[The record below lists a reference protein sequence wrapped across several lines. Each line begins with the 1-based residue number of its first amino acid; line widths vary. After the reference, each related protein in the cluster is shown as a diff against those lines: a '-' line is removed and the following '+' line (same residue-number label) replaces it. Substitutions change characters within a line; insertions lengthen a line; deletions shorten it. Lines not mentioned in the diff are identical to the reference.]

1 MARILIDGMAKEYPE
16 ETTWL
21 EIAKEYQKGYAEDIL
36 LVLADRKL
44 QELHKKVRDCERLE
58 FVTARDKAG
67 MLTYRRSLK
76 FLLLKVFYE
85 IAGEDRVKKLIV
97 DFSLGNGYFVKPV
110 LDGLVLT
117 EGFLEQVKARM
128 REYVDQKI
136 PITKRSV
143 STKKAIDLFHAH
155 GMYDKERLFN
165 YRRVS
170 SVNLY
175 EIDGFEDYFYGYMV
189 PDASYLK
196 YFDLVLYQDG
206 FMLLFPGADP
216 KVVDPFKP
224 KDRLFQVLKESC
236 DRGRRLK
243 LADVGDLNDWIA
255 RGRAGEMMLIEE
267 ALMEKQIGDIAARIG
282 ADRSK
287 KFVMIAG
294 PSSSGK
300 TTFSHRLS
308 IQLMAIGLNPH
319 PIGVDDYY
327 VNREDSPRDANGNYD
342 YEALECIDLKQF
354 NQDMTSLL
362 AGERVQLP
370 RYNFISGKR
379 EYKGDYLTLGPED
392 ILVIEGIHGLND
404 RLSYALPQESKF
416 KIYISALTSLN
427 IDEHNRVPT
436 TDGRLLRRIVRD
448 ARTRGKSAQDTIKMW
463 DAVRSGE
470 EHNIFPY
477 QENVDAMFNSA
488 LVYELAVLKQYA
500 EPLLF
505 GIPKDSIEYVEAKR
519 LLKFLD
525 YFLGMSSEDV
535 PKNSILRE
543 FIGGSCFRV

>member
-1 MARILIDGMAKEYPE
+1 MARIKIDGVEKGYPE
-16 ETTWL
+16 GKTWL
-21 EIAKEYQKGYAEDIL
+21 EVAREHQGAYEEDIL
-36 LVLADRKL
+36 LVLVDRKL
-44 QELHKKVRDCERLE
+44 EELHKKVRDCDRLE
-58 FVTARDKAG
+58 FVTAKDKAG

-76 FLLLKVFYE
+76 FLLLKAFYE
-85 IAGEDRVKKLIV
+85 TAGADRVKKLIV
-97 DFSLGNGYFVKPV
+97 DFSLGNGYFVKPMLEGV
-110 LDGLVLT
+110 LLT
-117 EGFLEQVKARM
+117 EALLEQVKAKM
-128 REYVDQKI
+128 LAYVDQRLA
-136 PITKRSV
+136 ITKRSM
-143 STKKAIDLFHAH
+143 STQKAIQLFHKH

-175 EIDGFEDYFYGYMV
+175 EIGGFEDYFYGYMV
-189 PDASYLK
+189 PDAGYLK

-206 FMLLFPGADP
+206 FVLLFPGADP
-216 KVVDPFKP
+216 KVVEPFMP
-224 KDRLFQVLKESC
+224 KDKLFQVLKGSS
-236 DRGRRLK
+236 DWGRRLK

-255 RGRAGEMMLIEE
+255 RGRASEMMLIEE
-267 ALMEKQIGDIAARIG
+267 ALMEKRVGDIAAKIG
-282 ADRSK
+282 VDRSK

-308 IQLMAIGLNPH
+308 IQLMAMGLNPH

-342 YEALECIDLKQF
+342 YESLACIDLKQF

-379 EYKGDYLTLGPED
+379 EYKGDYLTLGSED

-448 ARTRGKSAQDTIKMW
+448 ARTRGKSAQETIRMW
-463 DAVRSGE
+463 DSVRSGE
-470 EHNIFPY
+470 ENNIFPY
-477 QENVDAMFNSA
+477 QENVDVMFNSA

-505 GIPKDSIEYVEAKR
+505 GIPKDSLEYVEAKR

-525 YFLGMSSEDV
+525 YFLGLSSEDV